1 MDSYWLW
8 SAIRRTDLGTIPCDG
23 PEKFCRQG
31 RKWPSGWLVC
41 GLPYTSEYMVGST
54 FKLPHIIRNKV
65 HLLRTTVFVLSSSNS
80 VSIRKCQLQ
89 PVSIRLKTVFHASF
103 WSLLLMLH
111 CGQPHM
117 LNALP
122 PCPLLSA
129 FCLTSVPPLCSI
141 LYGWPLTF
149 GWVWLFSGLAF
160 SPNYGTVCR
169 SVTTVNYLRYAV
181 QPKLNFTIDSW

>member
-23 PEKFCRQG
+23 PKKFCRQG

-41 GLPYTSEYMVGST
+41 GLPYTSEYMVGCT

-65 HLLRTTVFVLSSSNS
+65 HLLRTTVFVLSSSNW

-111 CGQPHM
+111 CGQLHAECPST
-117 LNALP
+117 LSTFVCILP
-122 PCPLLSA
+122 NLRSPFVQHPLWMTPNIRL
-129 FCLTSVPPLCSI
+129 
-141 LYGWPLTF
+141 
-149 GWVWLFSGLAF
+149 GLAF
-160 SPNYGTVCR
+160 
-169 SVTTVNYLRYAV
+169 
-181 QPKLNFTIDSW
+181 